1 MKAEVDKLDINKV
14 VNVSTSLDK
23 LKTKEDELYVGRYKT
38 VPVYLKN
45 LSDVVANDIV
55 ENTKFNTLKTKVNNL
70 AKKTPEATTSIYIN

>member
-1 MKAEVDKLDINKV
+1 M

-23 LKTKEDELYVGRYKT
+23 LKTKEDELYIGKCKT

-55 ENTKFNTLKTKVNNL
+55 ENTKFNT
-70 AKKTPEATTSIYIN
+70 